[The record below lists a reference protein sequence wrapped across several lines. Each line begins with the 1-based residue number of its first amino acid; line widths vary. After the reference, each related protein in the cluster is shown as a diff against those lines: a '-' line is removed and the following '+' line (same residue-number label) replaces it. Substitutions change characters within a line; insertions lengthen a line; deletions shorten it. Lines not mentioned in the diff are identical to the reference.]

1 MSGPRYLIEKK
12 AKEFDEMVR
21 RAHRRYHGPYAD
33 QIPNRGL
40 QLIADL
46 YVPLVRMLRK
56 GDRRK

>member
-46 YVPLVRMLRK
+46 YVPFLL
-56 GDRRK
+56 